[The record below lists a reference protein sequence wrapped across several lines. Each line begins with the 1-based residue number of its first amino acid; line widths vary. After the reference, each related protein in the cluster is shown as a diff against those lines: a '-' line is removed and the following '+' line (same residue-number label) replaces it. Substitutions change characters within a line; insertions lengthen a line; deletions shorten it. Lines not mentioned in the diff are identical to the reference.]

1 MQGTQVWSLGQED
14 PLEKEM
20 ANHSSILAQKIPWT
34 EEPGG
39 LQSMGSQRV
48 RHNWAIKQQEPV
60 MCHKNHIITDQ
71 KYRGNSYPCYH
82 PSGKSR
88 INVPF
93 SGRGSQG
100 YPNPVVLEIDQCRF
114 IPESSHKYSFN
125 VSQRNHLRR
134 SQMAHEK
141 LKNHRK
147 ICVRKVDTTKA
158 GWSRSRYFSGLVI
171 FKMRGLDY
179 NNMGLSSS
187 LSIKSGRFY
196 LRTGLWR
203 LNEKGE
209 EHFDQWCLSSD
220 LSVELSGRMY
230 VVDCHSE

>member
-125 VSQRNHLRR
+125 CFTKESSKEKSNGSWKVKESQ
-134 SQMAHEK
+134 
-141 LKNHRK
+141 KN
-147 ICVRKVDTTKA
+147 
-158 GWSRSRYFSGLVI
+158 
-171 FKMRGLDY
+171 MR
-179 NNMGLSSS
+179 
-187 LSIKSGRFY
+187 
-196 LRTGLWR
+196 
-203 LNEKGE
+203 
-209 EHFDQWCLSSD
+209 
-220 LSVELSGRMY
+220 
-230 VVDCHSE
+230 